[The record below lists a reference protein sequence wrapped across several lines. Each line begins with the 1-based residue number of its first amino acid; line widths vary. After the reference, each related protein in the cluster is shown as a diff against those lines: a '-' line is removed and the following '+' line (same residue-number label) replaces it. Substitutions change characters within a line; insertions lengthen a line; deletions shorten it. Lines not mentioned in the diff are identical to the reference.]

1 MRAGDISGAK
11 FLTLCSTPLSNSEMS
26 LAVIGVEAPLA
37 RLATTLR
44 AVGAVDEG
52 CAWRP
57 AWASSVLKRPAAVSR
72 KTSVLQPNRSV
83 LFPGAFAFVIDR
95 MFLTVNQTLSFC
107 LNWFSFQWSFS
118 A

>member
-44 AVGAVDEG
+44 TVDAVDEG

-57 AWASSVLKRPAAVSR
+57 AWASNVLKRQAAVSR
-72 KTSVLQPNRSV
+72 KTSALQPNRSV
-83 LFPGAFAFVIDR
+83 LFPGDFAFDIGR
-95 MFLTVNQTLSFC
+95 MFLTVSQTFSSC
-107 LNWFSFQWSFS
+107 PKWFSFQWSF
-118 A
+118 